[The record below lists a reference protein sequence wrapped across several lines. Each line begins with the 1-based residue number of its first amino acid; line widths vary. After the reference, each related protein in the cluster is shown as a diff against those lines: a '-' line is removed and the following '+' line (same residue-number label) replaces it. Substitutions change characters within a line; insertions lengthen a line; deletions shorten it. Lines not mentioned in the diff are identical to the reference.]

1 MTQEEYI
8 DSKVTTMTDLSGKK
22 SKVLLLKNETEI
34 ESFKKQLALCNVS
47 CSLPTKKYEI
57 DFGGDVLAGLEITKN
72 EPKITGA
79 INGWGNGISKDDITI
94 TEK

>member
-34 ESFKKQLALCNVS
+34 ESFKKQLALCNVVGRS
-47 CSLPTKKYEI
+47 EQFYCAPYATGDKPNRCRRQCYECK
-57 DFGGDVLAGLEITKN
+57 T
-72 EPKITGA
+72 EPKQ
-79 INGWGNGISKDDITI
+79 
-94 TEK
+94 